1 VEGVIVW
8 ASIVEGSVQGG
19 EGVDYEVLV
28 WAVLEESDVEFPSAR
43 AGFAQ
48 FGVTEV
54 EGDEFVVSDDHIM
67 GNSYDAGGEDGGAE
81 VGGGIPTI
89 NP

>member
-1 VEGVIVW
+1 V
-8 ASIVEGSVQGG
+8 
-19 EGVDYEVLV
+19 V
-28 WAVLEESDVEFPSAR
+28 WAVLEESDVEFPSTR

-54 EGDEFVVSDDHIM
+54 EGDKFVVGGNHLM
-67 GNSYDAGGEDGGAE
+67 GNSYDVGGEDRGAE